1 MEANSQKQ
9 FGKIRSFLWPIYR
22 SEYKKFIPML
32 IMFFL
37 ISFNYNLLRAVK
49 DSFIVTANNS
59 GAEAIPF
66 IKVWLIVPS
75 ALLITFIFTRLS
87 NRFSR
92 EKVFYII
99 MSLFL
104 GFFALFALVLYPA
117 RDVLHPQEFADYLQ
131 TILPSGFYGF
141 IAILR
146 NWTFAAF
153 YVIAELWGVIVLTV
167 LFWGFT
173 NEVFSVKEA
182 KRFYSLFAIGANA
195 SGIISGQSAITLS
208 SNFFNPNL
216 PFGKTAWDQSVVF
229 LNGTIFITGLVII
242 TIFRWY
248 NKNVINTQKLDS
260 QKPKE
265 PKIKMSLRKN
275 FAYLAKSKYLLCIAI
290 IVFTYHFSI
299 NLVEVLW
306 KNQMKQLYPNPSDY
320 SVYMGQ
326 VMTWMGI
333 LATFIAIFI
342 SGNLIRRFSWTFSA
356 LVSPLIM
363 LFTGLAFFSFLL
375 FENSFLG
382 PVAAFLGS
390 TPLLLSVFFGSMQ
403 NCLSRACKYTLF
415 DATKELAFVPLGAEC
430 KLKGKA
436 AIDGVGSRI
445 GKSGGSFLY
454 QGLLL
459 TFGSLAA
466 STPYIAIIFLAVI
479 AIWITSVFSLGKRF
493 YSLTSQQE
501 TLNIEEEKD
510 VVSEAPAKQVT

>member
-1 MEANSQKQ
+1 
-9 FGKIRSFLWPIYR
+9 
-22 SEYKKFIPML
+22 
-32 IMFFL
+32 MFFL

-99 MSLFL
+99 LSLFL
-104 GFFALFALVLYPA
+104 GFFALFALILYPA
-117 RDVLHPQEFADYLQ
+117 RDILHPQEFADYLQ
-131 TILPSGFYGF
+131 TVLPSGFYGF

-153 YVIAELWGVIVLTV
+153 YVMAELWGVIVLTV

-229 LNGTIFITGLVII
+229 LNGTIFLTGLAII
-242 TIFRWY
+242 AIFRWY
-248 NKNVINTQKLDS
+248 NKNIINTQKLDS

-275 FAYLAKSKYLLCIAI
+275 FAYLAKSKYLLSIAI

-479 AIWITSVFSLGKRF
+479 AIWMTSVFSLGKRF
-493 YSLTSQQE
+493 YNLTSQQE
-501 TLNIEEEKD
+501 TLNIEEDKE